1 MDIRDNAL
9 RQALKNVY
17 FVSGTPCG
25 GKSTISR
32 LLSERYGL
40 LLYDADE
47 RFEAHRRLSDARLQP
62 AMNRRFEGA
71 DDFFGRS
78 AEEYAAWLEDST
90 REQLDFVLLDLIR
103 LSQGRRVVCDC
114 HLSAEEAGRLT
125 EPGRIVFLVKEPS
138 RLLED
143 YCARPDHEGFA
154 RFLESA
160 SDPAR
165 ARATCR
171 AALLRFN
178 LPRYLAM
185 KRSGYRCIDRNEG
198 LSPEETLARV
208 ERAFGWQPSA
218 ETE

>member
-1 MDIRDNAL
+1 MDIGDNAL

-17 FVSGTPCG
+17 FISGTPCG

-32 LLSERYGL
+32 LLSERHSL

-47 RFEAHRRLSDARLQP
+47 RFEAHRRLSDPLLQP
-62 AMNRRFEGA
+62 AMNRRFESA
-71 DDFFGRS
+71 DEFFGRS

-103 LSQGRRVVCDC
+103 LSQGRLVVCGC

-125 EPGRIVFLVKEPS
+125 APGRIVFLVKDPS
-138 RLLED
+138 HLLED
-143 YCARPDHEGFA
+143 YCERPDHEDFA

-178 LPRYLAM
+178 LPRCLAM
-185 KRSGYRCIDRNEG
+185 KRSGYCCIDRNEG
-198 LSPEETLARV
+198 LSPTETLERV
-208 ERAFGWQPSA
+208 ERAFGWHPST
-218 ETE
+218 ETA